1 MSFREAKQL
10 AIDTFGAY
18 SAHNGERL
26 AAALAYYATFSL
38 APLIVL
44 ALGIAGLL
52 YGQRS
57 EVAQEEL
64 MALAGD
70 VLGPEGAD
78 LLEGILEGAAAAPA
92 AGVWA
97 TVLSTGLL
105 VVGATALFAR
115 LQEALNTIWD
125 ATPQHTGVMGFLWK
139 RGLSLLLVI
148 GAGAMVVA
156 SLLIS
161 SFVAGLVDL
170 PGGWVLTR
178 TVERLG
184 SIVVL
189 AFLFAVL
196 YRTLPDAPVRW
207 SDVWGGA
214 VVAAILVTLGTWGI
228 GWYLGRASV
237 TSSYGAAGA
246 LAAFLLWIY
255 YSAQIFFL
263 GAELTA
269 VRTRRVKR
277 RRDASSTPSVPT
289 AASPPAQSSNQKPE
303 RESHTPRWITRL
315 AWIGVGVVLG
325 RFFRE

>member
-44 ALGIAGLL
+44 ALAIAGLL
-52 YGQRS
+52 YGRRS
-57 EVAQEEL
+57 EVAREEL

-70 VLGPEGAD
+70 VLGAEGAV
-78 LLEGILEGAAAAPA
+78 LLEGVLEGAAAAPT

-125 ATPQHTGVMGFLWK
+125 ATPQYTGVMGVLWT

-148 GAGAMVVA
+148 GTGVMVVA

-161 SFVAGLVDL
+161 SFVAGLADL
-170 PGGWVLTR
+170 PGGWVLIR
-178 TVERLG
+178 AVERLG
-184 SIVVL
+184 SLVVL
-189 AFLFAVL
+189 VFLFAVL
-196 YRTLPDAPVRW
+196 YRTLPDAQVRW

-214 VVAAILVTLGTWGI
+214 IVAAILVTLGTWGI
-228 GWYLGRASV
+228 GLYLGRASV

-246 LAAFLLWIY
+246 LVAFLLWIY

-263 GAELTA
+263 GAELTTVQA
-269 VRTRRVKR
+269 RRAGDHR
-277 RRDASSTPSVPT
+277 EASPTPSGPI
-289 AASPPAQSSNQKPE
+289 AASPAAQSSNQEGE
-303 RESHTPRWITRL
+303 RESRISRWGTRL
-315 AWIGVGVVLG
+315 GWIGVGVVLG
-325 RFFRE
+325 RFFKE